1 MSDDPAGSY
10 TGGIYGS
17 SDGEPVLELP
27 FIACESAGGVLDDM
41 AFTRG
46 WECGAIDQD
55 LKRCKSQGID
65 PEPRYVPAD
74 IVDQIDLI
82 AMRHGMSMTKTQH
95 EDPFWILI
103 AFY

>member
-1 MSDDPAGSY
+1 MSDDPADSY
-10 TGGIYGS
+10 CGGIYDS
-17 SDGEPVLELP
+17 HDGEPVLEMP
-27 FIACESAGGVLDDM
+27 FIACESAGGSFDDM

-46 WECGAIDQD
+46 WECGAIDQY
-55 LKRCKSQGID
+55 LKHCKHAGEQ

-82 AMRHGMSMTKTQH
+82 AMRHEMSMTKTTH